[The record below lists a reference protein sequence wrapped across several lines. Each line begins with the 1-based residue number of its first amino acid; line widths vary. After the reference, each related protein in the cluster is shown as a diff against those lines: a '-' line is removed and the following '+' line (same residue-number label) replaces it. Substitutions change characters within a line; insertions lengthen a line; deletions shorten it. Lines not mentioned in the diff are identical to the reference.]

1 MKYVAGLL
9 KTPFLKVL
17 LHEIIKK
24 HSKEEEV
31 EVDSHNLLKQE
42 YFSSSLLGSVFG
54 ICEVHMAAS

>member
-1 MKYVAGLL
+1 
-9 KTPFLKVL
+9 

-24 HSKEEEV
+24 TFKKKEEV

-54 ICEVHMAAS
+54 IGEVHMAAVEVDCMI